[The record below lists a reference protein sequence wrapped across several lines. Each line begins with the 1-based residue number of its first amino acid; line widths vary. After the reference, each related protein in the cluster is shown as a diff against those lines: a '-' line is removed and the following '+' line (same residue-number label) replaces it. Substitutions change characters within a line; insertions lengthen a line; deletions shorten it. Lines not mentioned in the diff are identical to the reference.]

1 MLKVSNEDDLYEPFK
16 NGLLNTLDTLDM
28 VRKILFL
35 SPCPEVLRGQSRY
48 CHVNLPKQPA

>member
-1 MLKVSNEDDLYEPFK
+1 VLKVSNEDDLYEPFK